1 MKIIVFLLIFRL
13 KVGIINEPNL
23 KETCIPNQIL
33 IKFKNNVEE
42 KEFFERK
49 KLVPLRK
56 SLYGDFWTCY
66 FEGDLQRVLKD
77 LKSEPCVLYVQ
88 PNFKWYILENT
99 IWIPNDPYLSY
110 QWHFPK
116 IRLFEAWD
124 IEQGG
129 KPYIIVGLLDT
140 GCAYEDFPVPIY
152 EREEIH
158 PSCSLYKRAPDFN
171 LANFIP
177 GYDFV
182 HNDFHPNDDHGHGTF
197 VAGTIIESTN
207 NGIGVAGIAFN
218 VTLMPI
224 KVINSLGWGGTDWVT
239 DGVYYAATHGCDILN
254 MSIAS
259 YQDPGPIFYEAI
271 QYAYSQ
277 GVIMVAGAGNTSGN
291 LPAFPA
297 AYKEVIGVGATNS
310 ADSLAFYSNYGDTID
325 VVAPGGDLVDRD
337 GNGFPDLVVQQTIGM
352 REIGFIK
359 PKPDTFFYV
368 GMAGTSMATPHVSG
382 LIGLMLS
389 YGIPKKNV
397 RKILRTFS
405 KDLGS
410 PGYDTLYGFGRIDAF
425 SSLGGEDTIPPLIS
439 NTLIWNDTN
448 FLGPFPTYSNI
459 TDLFG
464 LKRKLLFYKFNQ
476 GEWESIPPCD
486 SILNKFIFLIP
497 SVNPNTFIR
506 YYIKAEDLRGNISCD
521 PPYAPNITYGFLV
534 YGTIAFEHKK
544 EYKNEK
550 FKIVLYDVSGRK
562 IKNKEIKK
570 KNIYFIK
577 KDIKEGFKKIII
589 F

>member
-1 MKIIVFLLIFRL
+1 MKILLFAIILNL
-13 KVGIINEPNL
+13 KGIIINEHKP
-23 KETCIPNQIL
+23 KEIYIENQIL
-33 IKFKNNVEE
+33 IKFKNKIDES
-42 KEFFERK
+42 EFFKRK
-49 KLVPLRK
+49 KLKPVRK
-56 SLYGDFWTCY
+56 SIYGNFWTCS
-66 FEGDLQRVLKD
+66 FEGNLEKILSD
-77 LKSEPCVLYVQ
+77 LKKEPDVLYVQ
-88 PNFKWYILENT
+88 PNFKWFILEE
-99 IWIPNDPYLSY
+99 IKWIPNDPYLSY

-116 IRLFEAWD
+116 IRLFDAWD
-124 IEQGG
+124 IECGG
-129 KPYIIVGLLDT
+129 KDTIIVGVLDT

-152 EREEIH
+152 ERDEVH
-158 PSCSLYKRAPDFN
+158 PSCSTYKKAPDFN
-171 LANFIP
+171 LANFLP

-182 HNDFHPNDDHGHGTF
+182 HDDFHPNDDHGHGTF
-197 VAGTIIESTN
+197 VSGTIIESTN

-271 QYAYSQ
+271 QYAYSK
-277 GVIMVAGAGNTSGN
+277 GVIMVAGAGNAGGN
-291 LPAFPA
+291 IPAFPA

-368 GMAGTSMATPHVSG
+368 GMAGTSMSTPHVSG
-382 LIGLMLS
+382 TVALMLS
-389 YGIPKKNV
+389 YGIPKKNI

-405 KDLGS
+405 KDLGTS
-410 PGYDTLYGFGRIDAF
+410 GYDSIYGFGRIDAF
-425 SSLGGEDTIPPLIS
+425 AALGGEDTIPPLIS
-439 NTLIWNDTN
+439 NTKIWNDTN
-448 FLGPFPTYSNI
+448 FTGPFPTSSNI
-459 TDLFG
+459 SDLFG
-464 LKRKLLFYKFNQ
+464 LKRKLLFYKFNL

-486 SILNKFIFLIP
+486 SILDKFIFLIP

-506 YYIKAEDLRGNISCD
+506 YFIKAEDLRGNISLD
-521 PPYAPNITYGFLV
+521 PQGAPNITYGFLV
-534 YGTIAFEHKK
+534 YGINISENNDIN
-544 EYKNEK
+544 KNL
-550 FKIVLYDVSGRK
+550 KIKIYDVCGRK
-562 IKNKEIKK
+562 LKNNLKK
-570 KNIYFIK
+570 PGVYFIK
-577 KDIKEGFKKIII
+577 SNKTKKKFI